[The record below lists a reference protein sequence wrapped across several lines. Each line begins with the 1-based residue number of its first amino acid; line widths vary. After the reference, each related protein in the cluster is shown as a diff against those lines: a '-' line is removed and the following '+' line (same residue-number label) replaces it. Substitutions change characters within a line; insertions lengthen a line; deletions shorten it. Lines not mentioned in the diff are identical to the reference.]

1 MANVLRSKVL
11 LLIVASI
18 AVLAFVAACA
28 AEEAAD
34 PVAPQ
39 AAQQPAD
46 PAQPQAGQGGPG
58 QAQAARAA
66 DTPLPA
72 QAAAD
77 PEAPQAAASGPAA
90 PRAKVETRTGPA
102 VTGPELHDTQTV
114 TTVGRFRSTMA
125 PWRDGGGN
133 RPFSTQVFGPPFLI
147 DQKGNVFPWVA
158 TGITSDATLQSWTLK
173 FREDAVFQDG
183 TPITAADYKA
193 YWEHGAKP
201 ENIVAWGGASLTLG
215 DIVGWEELRAG
226 DVIESEGL
234 TVIDDHTLQVDTVV
248 PLATWPL
255 NMAAWHVGISKLDQV
270 LADEDWGNAPIGAG
284 PFSLKYNPDDGLTEV
299 TRVDL
304 TGGQWNGP
312 HDTPIIE
319 HFILPNI
326 PDRQVQ
332 VVMFE
337 NGELDVLSL
346 GFGGSATY
354 EAALQPNHPFNPLLY
369 ISPYGGLVFIKNKID
384 MDPLEDLLVRKAL
397 AHGQD
402 METIVKA
409 IWGATATHSKGLI
422 SSLIPCH
429 NPEARGQYYDPD
441 LARQALA
448 TSTYGSG
455 DNIPP
460 LLIDLGS
467 PEMVSMGVSMKEYW
481 KDNLDIDLDVLKR
494 ERGMPRR
501 ESSQFYRIS
510 LGSWIPDP
518 IQIVSNLTR
527 KDSIEALSNIPGGYP
542 VLDAMVEYA
551 RSLPLDHPDRCAA
564 FQAVEEEYLDKVYM
578 IPMWEVQ
585 GVKWLVQPWLIGFES
600 TSNLDFNTLTT
611 AYIAKH

>member
-1 MANVLRSKVL
+1 MAV
-11 LLIVASI
+11 
-18 AVLAFVAACA
+18 VAACA
-28 AEEAAD
+28 AEEAAE

-39 AAQQPAD
+39 AAAQPAD
-46 PAQPQAGQGGPG
+46 PAQPQAAEGGP
-58 QAQAARAA
+58 AAPRAAMAA

-77 PEAPQAAASGPAA
+77 PAAPQAAQTTG
-90 PRAKVETRTGPA
+90 TGTTGGRTGERQAPA
-102 VTGPELHDTQTV
+102 MTGPELHETQTV

-133 RPFSTQVFGPPFLI
+133 RPFSTHVFGPPFLI

-158 TGITSDATLQSWTLK
+158 TGITSDETLQSWTLK

-270 LADEDWGNAPIGAG
+270 LSDEDWGNNPIGAG

-304 TGGQWNGP
+304 TGGHWNGP
-312 HDTPIIE
+312 HGTPFIE

-369 ISPYGGLVFIKNKID
+369 ISPYGGLVFIKNKSD
-384 MDPLEDLLVRKAL
+384 MAPLEDLLVRKAL

-501 ESSQFYRIS
+501 EASQFYRIS